1 MEGWEHVEL
10 FQGFWGCLAVE
21 VAACALLWKFPG
33 FPSLWSTTIDRKNG
47 LAPVVQE
54 LIESKLKDEEWERH
68 GHTRGLQ
75 GQIPAK
81 TREKRPIPWMR
92 RCWTRGFV
100 CCCNWENKHPENLE
114 FIGI

>member
-1 MEGWEHVEL
+1 MEL

-33 FPSLWSTTIDRKNG
+33 FPLLWSTTIDRKNG

-54 LIESKLKDEEWERH
+54 LIEFKLKDEEWERH

-81 TREKRPIPWMR
+81 TRGKKANSMDEVVLDMW
-92 RCWTRGFV
+92 V
-100 CCCNWENKHPENLE
+100 CVLVQLGE
-114 FIGI
+114 